1 MSLPSDQATADN
13 KMTGDK
19 VHAWWSP
26 AGRRWIFLRWIL
38 LIAGVVLFNY
48 LAARGLADLAEARLS
63 NGMSGDA
70 LVSLGA
76 LAAYAVLLAVP
87 FVPGVEI
94 GLSLLIMQGAA
105 AAPFVHAATVAG
117 LSISYAMGSAFAT
130 TLPCAFLR
138 RMGLPRACAFV
149 DAMKD
154 LNRPARLQ
162 TLQDAVP
169 RWVGRWII
177 GHRYV
182 LLALLINIP
191 GNSLIGGGGGGILLV
206 AGLSRL
212 YSYPAI
218 LLTLILAT
226 APVPFAVW
234 LLGSEILK

>member
-48 LAARGLADLAEARLS
+48 IAARGLADLAEARLS
-63 NGMSGDA
+63 TGMSGDA
-70 LVSLGA
+70 LVARGA
-76 LAAYAVLLAVP
+76 LAVYAVLLAVP

-105 AAPFVHAATVAG
+105 AAPFVHAATVAS
-117 LSISYAMGSAFAT
+117 LSISYGLGSAFAT

-149 DAMKD
+149 DALKD
-154 LNRPARLQ
+154 LDRPARLQ
-162 TLQDAVP
+162 TLQNAVP

-177 GHRYV
+177 GHRYI

-191 GNSLIGGGGGGILLV
+191 GNSLIGGGGGILLV

-212 YSYPAI
+212 YLYPAI
-218 LLTLILAT
+218 LLTLTLAT
-226 APVPFAVW
+226 APVPLAVW
-234 LLGSEILK
+234 LMGAEILQ